1 LRLLQSDTLQAQ
13 PQATCFV
20 CGSDNPGGL
29 QLRYECGVDG
39 TVNATWT
46 PTNMCE
52 GFRGIVHGGI
62 VSTVLD
68 EAMSKAVFATKCQA
82 LTCELRVRFR
92 HHVTVGEPVRIR
104 GWVVARQK
112 RKITAEASLCTLD
125 GKERAQAWATFLV
138 LTGSQG
144 DRVALSPDLASSE

>member
-1 LRLLQSDTLQAQ
+1 MSLLQSDTLQAQ

-39 TVNATWT
+39 TAHAKWT

-68 EAMSKAVFATKCQA
+68 EAMSKAVFATNCQA

-92 HHVTVGEPVRIR
+92 HHVTVGEPLRIH

-125 GKERAQAWATFLV
+125 GEERAQAWATFLV
-138 LTGSQG
+138 LAGSQG
-144 DRVALSPDLASSE
+144 DQSAVTSYPASSE

>member
-1 LRLLQSDTLQAQ
+1 MSLLQSDTLQAQ

-20 CGSDNPGGL
+20 CGSDNPRGL
-29 QLRYECGVDG
+29 QLRYEFGVDG

-46 PTNMCE
+46 PTGMCE

-68 EAMSKAVFATKCQA
+68 EAMSKAVFAMNCQA

-92 HHVTVGEPVRIR
+92 HHVTVGEPLRMR
-104 GWVVARQK
+104 GWVVARQR

-138 LTGSQG
+138 LAISQG
-144 DRVALSPDLASSE
+144 DQAALKPDLASSE

>member
-1 LRLLQSDTLQAQ
+1 MSLLQSDTLHAQ

-29 QLRYECGVDG
+29 QFRYECGVDG

-46 PTNMCE
+46 PTGMCE

-68 EAMSKAVFATKCQA
+68 EAMSKAVFATNCQA

-92 HHVTVGEPVRIR
+92 HHVTVGEALRIR
-104 GWVVARQK
+104 GWVVSRQNARLQRK
-112 RKITAEASLCTLD
+112 RAC
-125 GKERAQAWATFLV
+125 
-138 LTGSQG
+138 
-144 DRVALSPDLASSE
+144 ALSMAKSVRRPGQHFGTGRKPGRSGRSQAGIASSE